1 MAPTPPLRLA
11 SPVPF
16 ASQPP
21 SVSISNDT
29 HRRIE
34 EHRRRAFERQ
44 AALIAPQGQ
53 PEVELVEVFGKDLR
67 IRTKTTEADINFYI
81 CNSPEHYKHN

>member
-1 MAPTPPLRLA
+1 M
-11 SPVPF
+11 PF

-21 SVSISNDT
+21 PVSISNDT

-34 EHRRRAFERQ
+34 EHRRCVFERQ

-53 PEVELVEVFGKDLR
+53 QEVEVVEVFGKDLP
-67 IRTKTTEADINFYI
+67 IRTKTMEADINIYI